1 MHEFLYNYI
10 KPKYE
15 EKRQLY
21 FMNTYSFIVPI
32 KQKMLL
38 QALQKILKQNL
49 ILPITKL
56 KNHSLE

>member
-21 FMNTYSFIVPI
+21 YMNTYSFIVPI
-32 KQKMLL
+32 KQKMFL